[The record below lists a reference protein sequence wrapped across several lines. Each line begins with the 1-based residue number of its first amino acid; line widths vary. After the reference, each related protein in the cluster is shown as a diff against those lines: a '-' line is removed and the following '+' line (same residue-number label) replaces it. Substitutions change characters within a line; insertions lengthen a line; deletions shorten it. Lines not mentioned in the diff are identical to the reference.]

1 MSLLKDFCFAVC
13 LLNQMLYC
21 FSHLIFQAV
30 EFLKL
35 VETFKEYG
43 FKEDSIHECLQA
55 TGNDREKTLDYLMS
69 LPSA

>member
-1 MSLLKDFCFAVC
+1 
-13 LLNQMLYC
+13 MLYC
-21 FSHLIFQAV
+21 FSRLIFQAV